1 MALFDAFLKL
11 DGIKGESAD
20 AKHKGEIDI
29 MSFSW
34 GMAQTGVS
42 ATGGGGGAGKVK
54 VHDFSIT
61 KKTDA
66 SSPLLMLNCASGA
79 HIKEANFVVR
89 KAGGEQLEYL
99 KIKLTD
105 VLVSSYKPGSDSGMI
120 GGLGLNAL
128 AIGKMALEAREAALT
143 ADKSSDEIP
152 MEHVTLNFA
161 KIEYSYQ
168 PQGADGKAQG
178 GPILA
183 GWDVKASQKV

>member
-1 MALFDAFLKL
+1 VALFDAFLKL

-29 MSFSW
+29 LSFSW
-34 GMAQTGVS
+34 GMSQTGVS
-42 ATGGGGGAGKVK
+42 STGGGGGAGKVK
-54 VHDFSIT
+54 VNDIAFT

-66 SSPLLMLNCASGA
+66 SSPLLMLNCANGA

-105 VLVSSYKPGSDSGMI
+105 VLVSSYKPHGMED
-120 GGLGLNAL
+120 A
-128 AIGKMALEAREAALT
+128 ADDWEARAQGVKAP
-143 ADKSSDEIP
+143 ADEIP
-152 MEHVTLNFA
+152 MDQFSLNFA
-161 KIEYSYQ
+161 KVEYSYQ

-183 GWDVKASQKV
+183 GWDVKANQKI